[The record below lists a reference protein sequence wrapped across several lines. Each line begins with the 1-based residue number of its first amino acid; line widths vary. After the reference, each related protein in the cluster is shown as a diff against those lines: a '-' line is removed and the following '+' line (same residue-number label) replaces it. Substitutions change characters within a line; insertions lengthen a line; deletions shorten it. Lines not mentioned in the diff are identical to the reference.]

1 MQQPSNFCLV
11 CGHNPC
17 TCGSMYQSAQESDL
31 ILSMVRIME
40 ELRSR
45 GHSLTINIDDQDI
58 VGYIEK
64 FPIRPVFDDR
74 TLLYLAS
81 SHVPPIWQRTIQE
94 HKTLIDL
101 INYLRTQS
109 EEQFPL
115 IGLFYTILLLAIY
128 ELKRIPLSSVMV
140 LVLYTYFQREDTILE
155 LLNSSNDKNYDQII
169 PKLRTVIDLLP
180 DSDMEKYPCQLLY
193 EELLDA
199 HQGSSSVFDSFR
211 SIFLLTQ
218 WVVFNDIR
226 DNSSDIKKYID
237 EFYYLDESLVDKVR
251 QEVDVQSILLPYGA
265 QHQTIILP
273 TT

>member
-1 MQQPSNFCLV
+1 MKQTSGFCLV
-11 CGHNPC
+11 CGKSPC
-17 TCGSMYQSAQESDL
+17 TCGSIYNNAQESDL

-45 GHSLTINIDDQDI
+45 GRSLTIRIDDQDI
-58 VGYIEK
+58 IGYIEK
-64 FPIRPVFDDR
+64 FPIRPVFDDKI
-74 TLLYLAS
+74 LLYLS
-81 SHVPPIWQRTIQE
+81 SAHVPAIWKQTINE
-94 HKTLIDL
+94 HKTLINL

-115 IGLFYTILLLAIY
+115 LGLFYTILLLSIY
-128 ELKRIPLSSVMV
+128 EMKKIPLSSVMV
-140 LVLYTYFQREDTILE
+140 LVLYTYFKREDTILE

-169 PKLRTVIDLLP
+169 PKLRTVIDILP

-193 EELLDA
+193 EELLAA
-199 HQGSSSVFDSFR
+199 HHSSSSIFDSFR
-211 SIFLLTQ
+211 NIFLLTQ
-218 WVVFNDIR
+218 WVVFGSIQ
-226 DNSSDIKKYID
+226 DNSSNIKKYID